1 MRLSGLRAGKKMKD
15 AEFLSQTEHISDIFT
30 RIMLKIMTPN
40 PSSASDEV
48 SISQFQALRHIA
60 QHGASTIGSI
70 AEGLSISQP
79 GATMLV
85 DRMVR
90 RGLVKRQPGRND
102 RRQSKV
108 SLAPQGKRL
117 LDRVE
122 SERMERLAGVV
133 ALMEHS
139 EREQF
144 VESLERFIAA
154 ALEIGRSPDEACLRC
169 GKQHQDECIVSKS
182 RRDG

>member
-1 MRLSGLRAGKKMKD
+1 MKD

-40 PSSASDEV
+40 LSRASDEV

-60 QHGASTIGSI
+60 QHGLSTIGSI
-70 AEGLSISQP
+70 ADGLSISQP

-85 DRMVR
+85 DRMVK

-102 RRQSKV
+102 RRQSEV
-108 SLAPQGKRL
+108 SLAPRGKRL
-117 LDRVE
+117 LDRIE
-122 SERMERLAGVV
+122 AERMERLAGVV
-133 ALMEHS
+133 KLMKHS

-154 ALEIGRSPDEACLRC
+154 ALEIGQSPDEACLRC
-169 GKQHQDECIVSKS
+169 GTEHQDDCIVNKS
-182 RRDG
+182 REMVDG